1 MIGPSFAVAEAI
13 ARQSAVSLLAGI
25 VYALPV
31 ALAAWAAVRL
41 LPRANAATRYGIWSA
56 ALIAIALLDPLP
68 GHRFSL
74 FTAASA
80 ATPAN
85 PSAMSALF
93 SLPADWALMLFIAW
107 YATAT
112 VLVVRLIVGHIAL
125 QRIKDRAMPLPARF
139 QVRLAAWLNGSD
151 SRRMPRLLVSHD
163 IETPLAIGLL
173 HPAIV
178 IPEHLVGELS
188 DDEIDQICLH
198 EMAHLQR
205 GDDWTNLAQK
215 VAEALLFFSPAVHLI
230 AREMSVEREIACDDW
245 VVAVTGRAR
254 PYATCLT
261 RLAEIASLKRP
272 LELPSL
278 GAYVTRK
285 QIFIRVERL
294 LHRAHFVPP
303 GIAVGASWVACV
315 VLLAM
320 LAAEAQLAPLVAL
333 APQSSAA
340 SSHSA
345 GAVQVTSRM
354 ALAPVPER
362 RHESVTPRHVLTYV
376 CLLSRSRMH
385 RLAHATT
392 HRVVGVIKAHSR
404 AVVATL
410 ASAIARMQTNGAVV
424 QSVGGAGAAAGD
436 AGAPIGG
443 ALGHDARAEHAR
455 VLDGRPRA

>member
-1 MIGPSFAVAEAI
+1 VIGPGFAVAEAI

-31 ALAAWAAVRL
+31 AVAAWITVRL

-56 ALIAIALLDPLP
+56 ALIATALLDPLP

-74 FTAASA
+74 FAAASQPA
-80 ATPAN
+80 PAN
-85 PSAMSALF
+85 STATSALF
-93 SLPADWALMLFIAW
+93 SLPADWALALFVAW
-107 YATAT
+107 YAIATA
-112 VLVVRLIVGHIAL
+112 LVVRLIVGHISL
-125 QRIKDRAMPLPARF
+125 QRIKDRATPLPARY
-139 QVRLAAWLNGSD
+139 QMRLAAWLSGSE
-151 SRRMPRLLVSHD
+151 SRRMPRLLVSTD
-163 IETPLAIGLL
+163 IEIPLAIGLL

-178 IPEHLVGELS
+178 IPEHLVGQLR

-198 EMAHLQR
+198 ELAHLQR

-215 VAEALLFFSPAVHLI
+215 AAEALLFFSPAVHII

-261 RLAEIASLKRP
+261 RLAELASLKRP

-303 GIAVGASWVACV
+303 GIAVGASWAACA
-315 VLLAM
+315 VLLAL
-320 LAAEAQLAPLVAL
+320 LAGEAQLAPIVSV

-340 SSHSA
+340 LAQTPGVTPSSR
-345 GAVQVTSRM
+345 T
-354 ALAPVPER
+354 ALVPAPER
-362 RHESVTPRHVLTYV
+362 RPESANPHPVTTYV
-376 CLLSRSRMH
+376 CLLIRHHVHRM
-385 RLAHATT
+385 AHAPA
-392 HRVVGVIKAHSR
+392 HHVVGVVSAHAKAG
-404 AVVATL
+404 VPTL
-410 ASAIARMQTNGAVV
+410 ASAIARMQAANAVGA
-424 QSVGGAGAAAGD
+424 SSGGA
-436 AGAPIGG
+436 IGRN
-443 ALGHDARAEHAR
+443 ARAAR
-455 VLDGRPRA
+455 ARGLDGASAHVN